1 MLPVGVPHRRVKNTR
16 LEQEKR
22 SLGKQNLVGA
32 GVEPLPQ
39 HVEKRVA
46 PPLAGQASHEGLP
59 TRNRFPHYYLFILT
73 TVFSIVY
80 RG

>member
-39 HVEKRVA
+39 HGETNGKRT
-46 PPLAGQASHEGLP
+46 AGEEHSPEAAENQRETAVH
-59 TRNRFPHYYLFILT
+59 
-73 TVFSIVY
+73 
-80 RG
+80 